1 MRWKRAASES
11 ALAALVALAAGAAQA
26 AAFELPFWA
35 SPQARG
41 DARLIALHEP
51 PGCAAPI
58 AIARVLHMPAA
69 GDGALRADVAIE
81 FGPGGEEIRRW
92 PLPAN
97 SVVLG
102 LAGKQ
107 LLVPWPQIGGRTV
120 VVAIDPDGSLSLAGV
135 FDLAVAAARLQP
147 ADCPAG
153 EVLGMENPRCW
164 TVRDA
169 LSGQERRL
177 AYPRPCA

>member
-35 SPQARG
+35 SPHARG

-51 PGCAAPI
+51 PGCPVPI
-58 AIARVLHMPAA
+58 AIARVLRMPAA

-81 FGPGGEEIRRW
+81 IGPTGDEIRRW

-97 SVVLG
+97 TAVLG

-120 VVAIDPDGSLSLAGV
+120 VVAIDPDGGLSLAGA

-147 ADCPAG
+147 TACPTAG
-153 EVLGMENPRCW
+153 VRGLEDPRCW